1 MQKHKG
7 NSGHTSVNGKN
18 WRPYSSQEDKVAES
32 GLIGAACSCLTTLW
46 DKNSGLSFP
55 ELWQD
60 WAPVDHWTE
69 DHWLC
74 ARGHPLFGLLGLS
87 VGATQN
93 RSCIPYVC
101 DPKVVPTPLLSLS
114 LRLETSHQFQPRL
127 RESDT
132 PGGGLDLEVG
142 LLGPGAKVATT
153 HRNSQTQNMSPTGLT
168 QLPCPQGRNMRV
180 NVCHPLTHVQSS
192 LYFLYTSFFLAS
204 VSIFV
209 YIFGFVK

>member
-1 MQKHKG
+1 MQKHNG
-7 NSGHTSVNGKN
+7 NSGHMSVSGKN

-32 GLIGAACSCLTTLW
+32 GLVGAAASQLYGTRILASASVS
-46 DKNSGLSFP
+46 SG
-55 ELWQD
+55 
-60 WAPVDHWTE
+60 
-69 DHWLC
+69 
-74 ARGHPLFGLLGLS
+74 RIGLLWTIGLRVTGYMQEVTLHSGSWAS

-101 DPKVVPTPLLSLS
+101 DPKVLPTPLLSLS

-209 YIFGFVK
+209 YILGFVK